1 MDGIC
6 IEYQYFRN
14 ECIKITT
21 QYKNNLKHGLSI
33 DTLGSIHNYYEGK
46 QHGDQLDISR
56 FGLTTKY
63 TMIYGV
69 YDGLYT
75 VNDKN
80 GDVEIKKFYINGKKH
95 GESLNKTIHSTRRNN
110 FNHDKL
116 EGEQYVLYHNGV

>member
-1 MDGIC
+1 
-6 IEYQYFRN
+6 
-14 ECIKITT
+14 
-21 QYKNNLKHGLSI
+21 
-33 DTLGSIHNYYEGK
+33 
-46 QHGDQLDISR
+46 
-56 FGLTTKY
+56 
-63 TMIYGV
+63 MIYGV

-116 EGEQYVLYHNGV
+116 EGE